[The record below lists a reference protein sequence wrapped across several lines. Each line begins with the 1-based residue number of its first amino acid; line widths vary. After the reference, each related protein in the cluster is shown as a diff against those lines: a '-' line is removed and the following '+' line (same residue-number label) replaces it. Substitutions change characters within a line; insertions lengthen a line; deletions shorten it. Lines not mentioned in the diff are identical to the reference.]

1 MSRTVRRCARA
12 LAAAVAVCGILLVAA
27 PAASA
32 DPKIPFSQD
41 VYARTHLAKSGM
53 DITVPPGQ
61 FDGTIDLATGEQT
74 GTLTLPPATV
84 TINLFGLIPA
94 ADASFVMAPA
104 GPITGHVNLATFEVD
119 TTASFNVQLAELR
132 PHGTNLNLVG
142 DGCTTMEPITVRMQG
157 VVDPAAGGTFA
168 STYTIPQ
175 FEDCGLLT
183 PVISALVSG
192 PGNTFVATFAPH
204 GAPPPPG
211 AGGPPSTP
219 APLATIDLHGAATV
233 GGTEVPLDKR
243 IEIPGAPPLATATP
257 APASSAPPAAALPA
271 LPLPAAPI
279 PVAPPALAA
288 PPVAPAPVAPPPVPA
303 PPLPPAPSTAVPAPP
318 PAGGVGGLL
327 GSLLGLG

>member
-1 MSRTVRRCARA
+1 VG
-12 LAAAVAVCGILLVAA
+12 VCGILLVAA

-84 TINLFGLIPA
+84 TINLFGLIPT

-104 GPITGHVNLATFEVD
+104 GPISGHVNLATFEVD
-119 TTASFNVQLAELR
+119 TTASFNVQLAELK
-132 PHGTNLNLVG
+132 PHGTDLNLVG

-204 GAPPPPG
+204 GAPPPPE
-211 AGGPPSTP
+211 AGGPTSTPP
-219 APLATIDLHGAATV
+219 APLATIDLHGAATL
-233 GGTEVPLDKR
+233 GGTKVPLDQR
-243 IEIPGAPPLATATP
+243 IEIPGASPPPLITATP
-257 APASSAPPAAALPA
+257 APASSAPPAGALPG
-271 LPLPAAPI
+271 LPLPAAP
-279 PVAPPALAA
+279 PVAA
-288 PPVAPAPVAPPPVPA
+288 PPVPA
-303 PPLPPAPSTAVPAPP
+303 PPALPALPAAPATPAPPTAPPAP
-318 PAGGVGGLL
+318 PAGIVGGLL